1 MGPWRRGSASR
12 SQREGRGFES
22 RRLHQTVLPVARLT
36 RHPCEQTL
44 IMHWKKRWEGPS
56 RPDGPVV
63 AQPPRKRQ
71 VAGSNPARGSREA
84 SATPAVRMTGRPGA
98 RRHGRLPLRRWC
110 NGKHGGLQNRR
121 SGFES
126 RPACDAAILL
136 FGPSGLRLRGRMATV
151 SECGAVGSAR
161 LGAARPRVRVPPF
174 RRERTKQDRA
184 CPHEGEIRRMA
195 RTRQASVAAR
205 RRAPPQTAWR
215 GIDEGPDRF
224 QDRSGPSSIRTA
236 YGFAAQAVGAPPSR
250 ERMHDPAPSRG
261 LRPGPWATPPLSGMP
276 EVPATAVRSPAMRR
290 GGRMRTPD
298 TKGAHHVRSGRT
310 QTQIHRGESR

>member
-12 SQREGRGFES
+12 SQREGRGSES
-22 RRLHQTVLPVARLT
+22 RRLHQTVPPVARLT
-36 RHPCEQTL
+36 RHPCGQTL

-56 RPDGPVV
+56 GPDGPVV

-84 SATPAVRMTGRPGA
+84 SATPAVRRTGRPGA

-161 LGAARPRVRVPPF
+161 GWGPRGRGFESRHSDVRKPGKTELARMRAKYAAWLERD
-174 RRERTKQDRA
+174 RRL
-184 CPHEGEIRRMA
+184 
-195 RTRQASVAAR
+195 SLLAAER
-205 RRAPPQTAWR
+205 RRKR
-215 GIDEGPDRF
+215 
-224 QDRSGPSSIRTA
+224 
-236 YGFAAQAVGAPPSR
+236 
-250 ERMHDPAPSRG
+250 
-261 LRPGPWATPPLSGMP
+261 L
-276 EVPATAVRSPAMRR
+276 
-290 GGRMRTPD
+290 GGD
-298 TKGAHHVRSGRT
+298 
-310 QTQIHRGESR
+310 

>member
-12 SQREGRGFES
+12 SQREGCGFES
-22 RRLHQTVLPVARLT
+22 RRLHQTVPPVARLT

-84 SATPAVRMTGRPGA
+84 SATPVVRRTGRPGA

-136 FGPSGLRLRGRMATV
+136 LAHRGFGSGGGWRRFRNVAQLAARAAGGR
-151 SECGAVGSAR
+151 EAVGSSPAI
-161 LGAARPRVRVPPF
+161 PTK
-174 RRERTKQDRA
+174 RRK
-184 CPHEGEIRRMA
+184 
-195 RTRQASVAAR
+195 
-205 RRAPPQTAWR
+205 RAP
-215 GIDEGPDRF
+215 RF
-224 QDRSGPSSIRTA
+224 SA
-236 YGFAAQAVGAPPSR
+236 
-250 ERMHDPAPSRG
+250 
-261 LRPGPWATPPLSGMP
+261 
-276 EVPATAVRSPAMRR
+276 
-290 GGRMRTPD
+290 GG
-298 TKGAHHVRSGRT
+298 GGSGR
-310 QTQIHRGESR
+310 IGL

>member
-22 RRLHQTVLPVARLT
+22 RRLHQTVPPVARLT
-36 RHPCEQTL
+36 RHPCGQTL

-84 SATPAVRMTGRPGA
+84 SAMPAVRRTGRQARGVMDASLCVGGAMAGTAVSKTVDPGSSPG
-98 RRHGRLPLRRWC
+98 RRATPPSSFWPIGASAPGEDGDGFGMW
-110 NGKHGGLQNRR
+110 R
-121 SGFES
+121 S
-126 RPACDAAILL
+126 RQ
-136 FGPSGLRLRGRMATV
+136 R
-151 SECGAVGSAR
+151 AR

-174 RRERTKQDRA
+174 RRGRTRQDRA
-184 CPHEGEIRRMA
+184 CPHEGGIRRMA
-195 RTRQASVAAR
+195 RTRQPFVPACR
-205 RRAPPQTAWR
+205 RVPPQTAWR
-215 GIDEGPDRF
+215 GLASPRK
-224 QDRSGPSSIRTA
+224 PSAPRLRGSACMTPPRT
-236 YGFAAQAVGAPPSR
+236 
-250 ERMHDPAPSRG
+250 RG
-261 LRPGPWATPPLSGMP
+261 LRPGPWATPPPSGMP
-276 EVPATAVRSPAMRR
+276 EVPAAAVRGPAMRR

-310 QTQIHRGESR
+310 

>member
-22 RRLHQTVLPVARLT
+22 RRLHQTVPPVARLT
-36 RHPCEQTL
+36 RHPCGQTL

-71 VAGSNPARGSREA
+71 VVGSNPARGSREA
-84 SATPAVRMTGRPGA
+84 SA
-98 RRHGRLPLRRWC
+98 RLPSGGPGGQARGVMDASPCVGGAMASTAVSKTVDPGSSPGRRA
-110 NGKHGGLQNRR
+110 NGMWR
-121 SGFES
+121 S
-126 RPACDAAILL
+126 RQ
-136 FGPSGLRLRGRMATV
+136 R
-151 SECGAVGSAR
+151 AR

-174 RRERTKQDRA
+174 RRGRTRQDRA
-184 CPHEGEIRRMA
+184 CRHEGEIRRMA
-195 RTRQASVAAR
+195 RTRQASVAAC

-215 GIDEGPDRF
+215 GLTSPRK
-224 QDRSGPSSIRTA
+224 PSAPRLRGGACMTPPRT
-236 YGFAAQAVGAPPSR
+236 
-250 ERMHDPAPSRG
+250 RG
-261 LRPGPWATPPLSGMP
+261 LCPGPWATPPLSEMP
-276 EVPATAVRSPAMRR
+276 EVPAAAVQGPAMRR

-310 QTQIHRGESR
+310 

>member
-22 RRLHQTVLPVARLT
+22 RRLHQTVPPVARLT
-36 RHPCEQTL
+36 RHPCGQTL
-44 IMHWKKRWEGPS
+44 IMHWKKRREGPS

-84 SATPAVRMTGRPGA
+84 SARLAVRRTGRPGA

-126 RPACDAAILL
+126 RPACERNVAQL
-136 FGPSGLRLRGRMATV
+136 
-151 SECGAVGSAR
+151 
-161 LGAARPRVRVPPF
+161 AARAAGG
-174 RRERTKQDRA
+174 RE
-184 CPHEGEIRRMA
+184 
-195 RTRQASVAAR
+195 AA
-205 RRAPPQTAWR
+205 
-215 GIDEGPDRF
+215 G
-224 QDRSGPSSIRTA
+224 S
-236 YGFAAQAVGAPPSR
+236 
-250 ERMHDPAPSRG
+250 
-261 LRPGPWATPPLSGMP
+261 
-276 EVPATAVRSPAMRR
+276 SPAIPTWENPARPSLPAWGRNTPHGSNAAVQGPVMRR

-310 QTQIHRGESR
+310 